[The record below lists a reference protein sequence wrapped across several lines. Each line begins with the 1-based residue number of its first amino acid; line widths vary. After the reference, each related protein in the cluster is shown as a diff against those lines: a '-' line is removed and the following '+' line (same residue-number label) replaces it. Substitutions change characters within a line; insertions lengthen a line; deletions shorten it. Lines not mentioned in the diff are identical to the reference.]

1 MKRKIIAFM
10 MMLIVVI
17 PSIFLFSGCD
27 LFNFGSD
34 SNNGSNNTTV
44 PDNNTGN
51 NTSNKTNVSVSFI
64 DLASFD
70 MNLTYLEINEFSYDY
85 QTGFNSSRGQYC
97 VLLYFKIIYN
107 AYNTYYSEVGQGRLS
122 IYEND
127 TLIAKSDIIDFR
139 YRTGDLI
146 YETIRI
152 TIACYYDE
160 SLPTS
165 ISYVAKLKRGT
176 DF

>member
-1 MKRKIIAFM
+1 MKRNIIALM

-64 DLASFD
+64 DQASFY
-70 MNLTYLEINEFSYDY
+70 MNGTGLHINEFSYDY
-85 QTGFNSSRGQYC
+85 QTGFNSGRGQYC
-97 VLLYFKIIYN
+97 VLLYFKIIYD
-107 AYNTYYSEVGQGRLS
+107 AHNTYYEVRPGRLS